1 MNIRN
6 GMRSH
11 KLLFSPVAILLTVL
25 FAAGIVFAAVFG
37 TGTGERAPGSGGTVV
52 VNAHN
57 VCKKVTNN
65 NGLDMFIPTNVA
77 PEWQNFRDNAPNKA
91 LAECSFWD
99 LKAGSSIPCDRV
111 WAPGYPVS
119 TVNGVSAPSCYS
131 NGYPQGV
138 YGYAAVDF
146 AGLPWIRLQGYCSY
160 FTSYLTFD
168 TGWVQTT
175 ALNGQGY
182 CPVGFGWLVNATSV
196 LSSSGFEV
204 HSWYG
209 GGYHGSFFMDWNG
222 NVSYPPDPTYCDTS
236 DPNGAC
242 YSPPLDY
249 GGD

>member
-37 TGTGERAPGSGGTVV
+37 TGTGERAPGSGGIVV

-111 WAPGYPVS
+111 WAPGY
-119 TVNGVSAPSCYS
+119 
-131 NGYPQGV
+131 
-138 YGYAAVDF
+138 
-146 AGLPWIRLQGYCSY
+146 
-160 FTSYLTFD
+160 
-168 TGWVQTT
+168 
-175 ALNGQGY
+175 
-182 CPVGFGWLVNATSV
+182 
-196 LSSSGFEV
+196 
-204 HSWYG
+204 
-209 GGYHGSFFMDWNG
+209 
-222 NVSYPPDPTYCDTS
+222 
-236 DPNGAC
+236 
-242 YSPPLDY
+242 
-249 GGD
+249 